1 VSYLSLLL
9 VIKIVVTTFSV
20 VIPFTLFSP
29 TWLKQKAGIST
40 DSPLLLRLY
49 GAAIAA
55 LLVGYGFGVPVA
67 NRGQLPQGVMYMGLA
82 SNIGAAFLLLKSSK
96 TRITFILGIFFA
108 LIAAGLIIAL
118 SRPDFALSK
127 LHRF

>member
-1 VSYLSLLL
+1 VSYLALLL
-9 VIKIVVTTFSV
+9 VIKIVVTTLSV
-20 VIPFTLFSP
+20 AIPFTLFP
-29 TWLKQKAGIST
+29 PAWFKQKTGIST

-49 GAAIAA
+49 SAAITA

-67 NRGQLPQGVMYMGLA
+67 NSGQLPQGVVYMGLV

-108 LIAAGLIIAL
+108 LIATGLVIAL
-118 SRPDFALSK
+118 ARPDFALAK